1 MYCPNCGTQH
11 NGKFCPN
18 CGAPAGQPVSE
29 APNPVRQEPEQ
40 PRASKPITARWW
52 FWVLVAATIG
62 ALSLTLLP
70 SSDSKKDVQ
79 VDRSAAGAAADA
91 EALVSGTIATV
102 AEESTDVS
110 EESPAT
116 VAEVADVNPD
126 EVTVSQQVLLD
137 QDGVKVTLQSL
148 DLGGWFGPEL
158 ALLLENDTDKAV
170 TVQVLNV
177 SVNGAM
183 VDGYLSCSLSAGK
196 KANDVITLSDTD
208 LANSGIDVI
217 STIEFYFNVY
227 DSQSW
232 DTIFDSDYVT
242 IYTSASGYVQ
252 TFDMSGDVVL
262 DQDGIRVTVQ
272 RLNVPEDL
280 WSTDIDVI
288 VENSTGRTVTVQV
301 WDASVNGF
309 MISPYFSCVLP
320 DGKIAYDQISFFTSD
335 LEDNGIESIETVD
348 LAFHAYDYDTWDTLF
363 DSDTITLTFAG

>member
-18 CGAPAGQPVSE
+18 CGAPAGQPVNE

-40 PRASKPITARWW
+40 PRASKSITARWW

-79 VDRSAAGAAADA
+79 IDRSAAGAAADA
-91 EALVSGTIATV
+91 GALVSGTIATV

-110 EESPAT
+110 EESPAA
-116 VAEVADVNPD
+116 VAEVADINPD
-126 EVTVSQQVLLD
+126 EVTVSEQVLLD

-148 DLGGWFGPEL
+148 ELDGWFGPEL
-158 ALLLENDTDKAV
+158 KLLLENDTDKAV

-196 KANDVITLSDTD
+196 KANDVLTLSDTD

-217 STIEFYFNVY
+217 STIELRP
-227 DSQSW
+227 SQSLMCLP
-232 DTIFDSDYVT
+232 F
-242 IYTSASGYVQ
+242 
-252 TFDMSGDVVL
+252 
-262 DQDGIRVTVQ
+262 R
-272 RLNVPEDL
+272 
-280 WSTDIDVI
+280 
-288 VENSTGRTVTVQV
+288 
-301 WDASVNGF
+301 
-309 MISPYFSCVLP
+309 FSCGSP
-320 DGKIAYDQISFFTSD
+320 QCS
-335 LEDNGIESIETVD
+335 
-348 LAFHAYDYDTWDTLF
+348 TLF
-363 DSDTITLTFAG
+363 IAEEV